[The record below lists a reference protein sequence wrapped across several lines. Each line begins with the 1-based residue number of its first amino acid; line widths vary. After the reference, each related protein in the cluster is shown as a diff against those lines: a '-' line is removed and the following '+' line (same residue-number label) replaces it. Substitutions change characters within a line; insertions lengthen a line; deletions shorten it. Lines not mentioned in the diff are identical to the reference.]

1 MREFRALTTTS
12 ATSFTLS
19 LSFSRTRESTRASN
33 LSGWNRSIVA
43 RKTSFAGEESSG
55 GMSIGFVGR
64 RKDEINP
71 GETSS
76 TVIDDLSSAGGAT
89 GQGIS
94 SNVSL
99 TTELSELLCR
109 SRSFAHCLSYEALA
123 ASRLFLARAARLAS
137 RSSCASRSSRFV
149 SSRSCRSRCLRASRS
164 SLRRK
169 RSWNSAACCFLIAET
184 SELMLSYDKY

>member
-1 MREFRALTTTS
+1 MRELRALTTTP

-19 LSFSRTRESTRASN
+19 LSFSCTRERTRASN
-33 LSGWNRSIVA
+33 LSGWNRSIVV
-43 RKTSFAGEESSG
+43 RKTSFADEESTG
-55 GMSIGFVGR
+55 GMSTWFVRR

-71 GETSS
+71 GEISS

-99 TTELSELLCR
+99 TTELSELLFR
-109 SRSFAHCLSYEALA
+109 SRSVAHRSSYEALA
-123 ASRLFLARAARLAS
+123 ASHLFLARAARLAS

-149 SSRSCRSRCLRASRS
+149 SSRSCR
-164 SLRRK
+164 
-169 RSWNSAACCFLIAET
+169 
-184 SELMLSYDKY
+184 